1 MTNVHFPVFSRLS
14 IRSGL
19 TAWLALTCACQS
31 ETYQPGRARK
41 VLGVEMSAV
50 KRHIAKQLDSLGRP
64 SWVSSD
70 DWKRMRAMYRRFGD
84 APLWLESRG
93 VRDRASGLLRALE
106 EAPSHGLNTN
116 AYPLDSVRAV
126 VNSDAL
132 AKNRQ
137 PAALA
142 AADVMLSAAY
152 VAYASDMLAG
162 QTDPRTLS
170 QSWHIRTSRAEID
183 SALVRTLQ
191 SVYVPA
197 GLAAMVPQD
206 SGYVVL
212 QREYN
217 RYKKIDAAGGW
228 PVLTDSNKD
237 VRSVVSRLSVEGYAT
252 DSARLDDA
260 LKTYQERHG
269 LPTTGRLDAPTRRA
283 LNVPAA
289 ERARQIATNLE
300 RYRWLPRSL
309 GNRYIVVNVPSF
321 RLEAYDSGQKKLEM
335 KVVVGAEYDGRAT
348 PVFSDSMEFV
358 VFRPYWNVTPTI
370 AEEEFFPQYGD
381 DLPEGYETWTE
392 NGELRIRQR
401 PGEKNSLGLVK
412 FMFPNDFNIYLHDT
426 PAKALFERTDRAA
439 SHGCIRV
446 EKPAELAQFVLGW
459 SADSVQEAMHGKDNR
474 TVKLPRRIPV
484 YIVYFTAYVR
494 DGTVYFADDLYDRDD
509 SVEDKLHRGQSRT
522 IRRATRTSSSGPA
535 TAPLPGRELVSVAR

>member
-1 MTNVHFPVFSRLS
+1 MTNVHFPIIVSRLS
-14 IRSGL
+14 IRSL
-19 TAWLALTCACQS
+19 LLAGVILASACKGD
-31 ETYQPGRARK
+31 TYQPGRARK
-41 VLGVEMSAV
+41 VLGIEMTAV
-50 KRHIAKQLDSLGRP
+50 KRQIATRLDSVGRP

-70 DWKRMRAMYRRFGD
+70 DWRRMRAMYRRFGD
-84 APLWLESRG
+84 APLWLEKRG
-93 VRDRASGLLRALE
+93 VRDRASALLRALE
-106 EAPSHGLNTN
+106 EAPTHGLNTN

-126 VNSDAL
+126 VNSDQL
-132 AKNRQ
+132 SKNRQ

-142 AADVMLSAAY
+142 DADVMLSAAF

-191 SVYVPA
+191 TFSIA
-197 GLAAMVPQD
+197 SGLAAMVPQD
-206 SGYVVL
+206 SGYLVL

-217 RYKKIDAAGGW
+217 RYKKIEAAGGW
-228 PVLTDSNKD
+228 PAIIDSSRNAG
-237 VRSVVSRLSVEGYAT
+237 SLAARLSVEGYDA
-252 DSARLDDA
+252 DSTRLAQA
-260 LKTYQERHG
+260 LQQYQERHG
-269 LPTTGRLDAPTRRA
+269 LAPTGHLNAATLRA

-289 ERARQIATNLE
+289 ERVRQIATNLE

-309 GNRYIVVNVPSF
+309 GKRYIVVNVPSF

-370 AEEEFFPQYGD
+370 AENEFFPEYGT
-381 DLPEGYETWTE
+381 DLPAGYETFTE

-426 PAKALFERTDRAA
+426 PAKSLFKQTDRAA
-439 SHGCIRV
+439 SHGCIRL
-446 EKPAELAQFVLGW
+446 EKPAELAEFVLGW
-459 SADSVQEAMHGKDNR
+459 SADSVQDAMHGKDNR
-474 TVKLPRRIPV
+474 TVKLPSRIPV
-484 YIVYFTAYVR
+484 YIVYFSAYVR
-494 DGTVYFADDLYDRDD
+494 DGALHFADDLYDRDD
-509 SVEDKLHRGQSRT
+509 SVEDKLQRGPSRP
-522 IRRATRTSSSGPA
+522 IRRATRT
-535 TAPLPGRELVSVAR
+535 

>member
-1 MTNVHFPVFSRLS
+1 MTLLFPILRCRVA
-14 IRSGL
+14 IRSSL
-19 TAWLALTCACQS
+19 LASFFLISACES

-41 VLGVEMSAV
+41 VLGIPMAEV
-50 KRHIAKQLDSLGRP
+50 KRHIATRLDSVGRP
-64 SWVSSD
+64 SWVSGD
-70 DWKRMRAMYRRFGD
+70 DWKRMRAMYKRFGD
-84 APLWLESRG
+84 APLWLEKRG
-93 VRDRASGLLRALE
+93 ARDRASALLRALE
-106 EAPSHGLNTN
+106 QAPTHGLNTN

-132 AKNRQ
+132 AKNRK
-137 PAALA
+137 PEALA
-142 AADVMLSAAY
+142 AADVMLSAAF
-152 VAYASDMLAG
+152 VAYATDMLAG

-191 SVYVPA
+191 NVSVA
-197 GLAAMVPQD
+197 SGLAAMVPQD
-206 SGYVVL
+206 SGYLVL
-212 QREYN
+212 HREYN
-217 RYKKIDAAGGW
+217 RYKTIDAAGGW
-228 PVLTDSNKD
+228 PAVTDSSKD
-237 VRSVVSRLSVEGYAT
+237 VRSLVSRLSVEGYKT
-252 DSARLDDA
+252 DSLRLADA
-260 LKTYQERHG
+260 LGQYQERHG
-269 LPTTGRLDAPTRRA
+269 LAATGKLDASTLRA

-289 ERARQIATNLE
+289 ERAGQIATNLE

-321 RLEAYDSGQKKLEM
+321 RLEAYDSAQKKLEM

-370 AEEEFFPQYGD
+370 AENEFFPKYGD
-381 DLPEGYETWTE
+381 DLPAGYETWNE

-401 PGEKNSLGLVK
+401 PGEQNSLGLVK

-426 PAKALFERTDRAA
+426 PAKELFERTDRAA

-446 EKPAELAQFVLGW
+446 EKPAELAEFVLGW
-459 SADSVQEAMHGKDNR
+459 DADSVRDAMHGKDNR
-474 TVKLPRRIPV
+474 TIKLPRRIPV

-494 DGTVYFADDLYDRDD
+494 DGALYFADDLYDRDD
-509 SVEDKLHRGQSRT
+509 SVEDKLQRGPSRPY
-522 IRRATRTSSSGPA
+522 RRATRP
-535 TAPLPGRELVSVAR
+535 